1 MSKGYLVIAQ
11 NSSHDY
17 VRMAYALAMSIAI
30 TQKQVR
36 KLSIAVDKNTVVPEK
51 YKTVFDQVIE
61 IPFEDDAELS
71 EWKINNK

>member
-51 YKTVFDQVIE
+51 YKTVFDNIID
-61 IPFEDDAELS
+61 IPKHWGEPALV
-71 EWKINNK
+71 